1 MSMKH
6 LLSILAQIPAD
17 KWMHF
22 SVSAALA
29 GVTRFTLAFFVCP
42 FWAVVIAAAVTVVA
56 GIAKELIWDYAMK
69 QGTPDWRDVVADM
82 AGMIIGLI

>member
-6 LLSILAQIPAD
+6 LLYKLAQIPAD

-29 GVTRFTLAFFVCP
+29 GVMRFTLAFFVCP
-42 FWAVVIAAAVTVVA
+42 FWTVAIAAAVTVVA
-56 GIAKELIWDYAMK
+56 GIAKDLIWDYAMK